1 MQLLALRQGFLRRS
15 SHRKILEREGPVRF
29 PRFVLSF
36 QFIKFRIPFWFA
48 KNWVS
53 SVFLFWQWKNQNP
66 LQFPFAATTS
76 LPLPSPPSR
85 MKPSK
90 LRR

>member
-1 MQLLALRQGFLRRS
+1 MQLPALRQGFLQRS
-15 SHRKILEREGPVRF
+15 SHRKILQREGPVRF

-53 SVFLFWQWKNQNP
+53 SVFLFGQWKNQNP
-66 LQFPFAATTS
+66 LQFPFAAFHC
-76 LPLPSPPSR
+76 
-85 MKPSK
+85 
-90 LRR
+90 LRLLQE